1 MAVRHYLLKRLRRG
15 LITLW
20 RATLAVFLLL
30 HLTGNP
36 LDFLATP
43 QIGPADLERLKEHY
57 GFNRPLYVQYVIF
70 IASVCRGDFGKSMR
84 WAQRD
89 AFEVYISRL
98 PATVLLVGTAL
109 VFSMM
114 LGLVLGVVTAM
125 QPGSTFDRLVKVLA
139 ITGQS
144 MPAFW
149 LGLLFILLF
158 TITLGWL
165 PSAGGPDRIGLKG
178 LIMPAV
184 SLGWALVAAN
194 TRLVRSSMLD
204 ALESDY
210 IKMVRAKGMPRRV
223 IIWKHALKNAAL
235 PIITLFAV
243 NFALLLGGAVVTES
257 IFAWPGIGR
266 LLVESIFAR
275 DYTVVQTV
283 VFFSTT
289 IIVLVNVLVDLCYA
303 WLDPRVRLE

>member
-1 MAVRHYLLKRLRRG
+1 MERYVCKRLCRG

-20 RATLAVFLLL
+20 LTTLVVFMLLRI
-30 HLTGNP
+30 TGNP
-36 LDFLATP
+36 VDFLATP
-43 QIGPADLERLKEHY
+43 GMSQADIESIKEAY
-57 GFNRPLYVQYVIF
+57 GFNRPSYVQYFIF
-70 IASVCRGDFGKSMR
+70 LKSVCTGDFGKSMR

-89 AFEVYISRL
+89 ALEMYMSRL
-98 PATVLLVGTAL
+98 PATVLLVGAAL
-109 VFSMM
+109 VFSMV
-114 LGLVLGVVTAM
+114 LGLAFGAVSATRPESIVDRVVK
-125 QPGSTFDRLVKVLA
+125 LLA

-158 TITLGWL
+158 TVYLGWL
-165 PSAGGPDRIGLKG
+165 PSAGGPDRVGLKG

-184 SLGWALVAAN
+184 SLGWFLVAAN
-194 TRLVRSSMLD
+194 TRLVRSAMLD
-204 ALESDY
+204 ALDSDY
-210 IKMVRAKGMPRRV
+210 IKMVRAKGMPHRV
-223 IIWKHALKNAAL
+223 VIWKHALKNAAL

-275 DYTVVQTV
+275 DYTVIQTV
-283 VFFSTT
+283 VFFSAT
-289 IIVLVNVLVDLCYA
+289 IIVLINIVVDLCYA

>member
-1 MAVRHYLLKRLRRG
+1 VERYVFKRLRRG

-20 RATLAVFLLL
+20 MTTLVVFMLLRI
-30 HLTGNP
+30 TGNP
-36 LDFLATP
+36 VDFLATP
-43 QIGPADLERLKEHY
+43 GMSQADIESIKEAY
-57 GFNRPLYVQYVIF
+57 GFNRPIYVQYLIF
-70 IASVCRGDFGKSMR
+70 LKSVCTGDFGKSMR

-89 AFEVYISRL
+89 ALEMYMSRL
-98 PATVLLVGTAL
+98 PATVLLVGAAL
-109 VFSMM
+109 VFSMG
-114 LGLVLGVVTAM
+114 LGLAFGVVSAM
-125 QPGSTFDRLVKVLA
+125 RPESIVDRVMKVLA

-158 TITLGWL
+158 TVYLGWL
-165 PSAGGPDRIGLKG
+165 PSAGGPDRVGLKG

-184 SLGWALVAAN
+184 SLGWFLVAAN

-204 ALESDY
+204 ALDSDY
-210 IKMVRAKGMPRRV
+210 VKMVRAKGMPSRIV
-223 IIWKHALKNAAL
+223 IWKHGLKNAAL

-266 LLVESIFAR
+266 LLVESIFSR
-275 DYTVVQTV
+275 DYTVIQTV
-283 VFFSTT
+283 VFFSAT
-289 IIVLVNVLVDLCYA
+289 IIVLINIVVDLCYA

>member
-1 MAVRHYLLKRLRRG
+1 MKGYVFKRLRRG

-20 RATLAVFLLL
+20 LTTLVVFMLLR
-30 HLTGNP
+30 LTGNP
-36 LDFLATP
+36 VDFLATP
-43 QIGPADLERLKEHY
+43 GMSQADIESIKEAY
-57 GFNRPLYVQYVIF
+57 GFTRPIYVQYLIF
-70 IASVCRGDFGKSMR
+70 MKSVCTGDFGKSMR

-89 AFEVYISRL
+89 VLEMYMSRL

-109 VFSMM
+109 TFSMV
-114 LGLVLGVVTAM
+114 LGLAFGIVSATRPESLV
-125 QPGSTFDRLVKVLA
+125 DRVVKVLA

-158 TITLGWL
+158 TVYLGWL
-165 PSAGGPDRIGLKG
+165 PSAGGPERVGLKG

-184 SLGWALVAAN
+184 SLGWFLVAAN

-204 ALESDY
+204 ALDSDY
-210 IKMVRAKGMPRRV
+210 IKMIRAKGMPNRV
-223 IIWKHALKNAAL
+223 VIWKHALKNAAL

-275 DYTVVQTV
+275 DYTVIQTV
-283 VFFSTT
+283 VFFSAT
-289 IIVLVNVLVDLCYA
+289 IIVIINTVVDLCYA

>member
-1 MAVRHYLLKRLRRG
+1 MKRYIFKRLRRG

-20 RATLAVFLLL
+20 LTTLVVFMLVR
-30 HLTGNP
+30 LTGNP
-36 LDFLATP
+36 VDFLATP
-43 QIGPADLERLKEHY
+43 GMSQADIESIKEAY
-57 GFNRPLYVQYVIF
+57 GFNRPIYVQYLIF
-70 IASVCRGDFGKSMR
+70 MKSVCTGDFGKSMR

-89 AFEVYISRL
+89 VLEMYMGRL

-109 VFSMM
+109 IFSMV
-114 LGLVLGVVTAM
+114 LGLAFGVVSATR
-125 QPGSTFDRLVKVLA
+125 PESLVDRVVKVLA

-158 TITLGWL
+158 TVYLGWL
-165 PSAGGPDRIGLKG
+165 PSAGGPERVGLKG

-184 SLGWALVAAN
+184 SLGWFLVAAN

-204 ALESDY
+204 ALDSDY
-210 IKMVRAKGMPRRV
+210 IKMIRAKGMPNRV
-223 IIWKHALKNAAL
+223 VIWKHALKNAAL

-275 DYTVVQTV
+275 DYTVIQTV
-283 VFFSTT
+283 VFFSAT
-289 IIVLVNVLVDLCYA
+289 IIVIINTVVDLCYA

>member
-1 MAVRHYLLKRLRRG
+1 MGRYVVARLQRG

-20 RATLAVFLLL
+20 LTTLVVFLLL
-30 HLTGNP
+30 RLTGNP
-36 LDFLATP
+36 VDFLATP
-43 QIGPADLERLKEHY
+43 GMSQADIESIKEAY
-57 GFNRPLYVQYVIF
+57 GFNRPIYVQYLIF
-70 IASVCRGDFGKSMR
+70 MKSVCTGDFGKSMR

-89 AFEVYISRL
+89 VLELYMSRL
-98 PATVLLVGTAL
+98 PATVLLVGAAL
-109 VFSMM
+109 IFSMV
-114 LGLVLGVVTAM
+114 LGLAFGVVSAM
-125 QPGSTFDRLVKVLA
+125 RPESLVDRVVKVLA

-158 TITLGWL
+158 TVYLGWL
-165 PSAGGPDRIGLKG
+165 PSAGGPDRVGLKG

-184 SLGWALVAAN
+184 SLGWFLVAAN

-204 ALESDY
+204 VLDSDY
-210 IKMVRAKGMPRRV
+210 IKMIRAKGMPNRV
-223 IIWKHALKNAAL
+223 VIWKHALKNAAL

-275 DYTVVQTV
+275 DYTVIQTV
-283 VFFSTT
+283 VFFSAT
-289 IIVLVNVLVDLCYA
+289 IIVIINTVVDLCYA
-303 WLDPRVRLE
+303 WLDPRIRLE

>member
-1 MAVRHYLLKRLRRG
+1 MKRYVFKRLRRG

-20 RATLAVFLLL
+20 LTTLVVFMLLR
-30 HLTGNP
+30 LTGNP
-36 LDFLATP
+36 VDFLATP
-43 QIGPADLERLKEHY
+43 GMSQADIESIKEAY
-57 GFNRPLYVQYVIF
+57 GFNRPIYVQYLIF
-70 IASVCRGDFGKSMR
+70 MKSVCTGDFGKSMR

-89 AFEVYISRL
+89 VLEMYMSRL

-109 VFSMM
+109 TFSMV
-114 LGLVLGVVTAM
+114 LGLVFGIVSATRPESLVDRGV
-125 QPGSTFDRLVKVLA
+125 QVLA
-139 ITGQS
+139 VTGQS

-158 TITLGWL
+158 TVYLGWL
-165 PSAGGPDRIGLKG
+165 PSAGGPERVGLKG

-184 SLGWALVAAN
+184 SLGWFLVAAN

-204 ALESDY
+204 ALDSDY
-210 IKMVRAKGMPRRV
+210 IKMIRAKGMPNRV
-223 IIWKHALKNAAL
+223 VIWKHALKNAAL

-275 DYTVVQTV
+275 DYTVIQTV
-283 VFFSTT
+283 VFFSAT
-289 IIVLVNVLVDLCYA
+289 IIVIINTVVDLCYA

>member
-1 MAVRHYLLKRLRRG
+1 MERYVAKRLRRG

-20 RATLAVFLLL
+20 LTTLVVFMLLRI
-30 HLTGNP
+30 TGNP
-36 LDFLATP
+36 VDFLATP
-43 QIGPADLERLKEHY
+43 GMSQADIESIKEAY
-57 GFNRPLYVQYVIF
+57 GFNKPIYVQYLLF
-70 IASVCRGDFGKSMR
+70 MKSVCTGDFGKSMR

-89 AFEVYISRL
+89 ALEMYMTRL
-98 PATVLLVGTAL
+98 PATVLLVGAAL
-109 VFSMM
+109 VFSMG
-114 LGLVLGVVTAM
+114 LGLAFGVVSATW
-125 QPGSTFDRLVKVLA
+125 PESIVDRVVKVLA

-158 TITLGWL
+158 TVYLGWL
-165 PSAGGPDRIGLKG
+165 PSAGGPERVGLKG
-178 LIMPAV
+178 LIMPAT
-184 SLGWALVAAN
+184 SLGWFLVAAN

-204 ALESDY
+204 ALDSDY
-210 IKMVRAKGMPRRV
+210 IKMVRAKGMPYRV
-223 IIWKHALKNAAL
+223 VIWKHALKNAAL

-266 LLVESIFAR
+266 LLVESIFSR
-275 DYTVVQTV
+275 DYTVIQTV
-283 VFFSTT
+283 VFFSAT
-289 IIVLVNVLVDLCYA
+289 IIVLINIVVDLCYA

>member
-1 MAVRHYLLKRLRRG
+1 MKRYVFKRLRRG

-20 RATLAVFLLL
+20 LTTLVVFMLLR
-30 HLTGNP
+30 LTGNP
-36 LDFLATP
+36 VDFLATP
-43 QIGPADLERLKEHY
+43 GMSQADIESIKEAY
-57 GFNRPLYVQYVIF
+57 GFTRPIYVQYLIF
-70 IASVCRGDFGKSMR
+70 MKSVCTGDFGKSMR

-89 AFEVYISRL
+89 VLEMYMSRL

-109 VFSMM
+109 TFSMV
-114 LGLVLGVVTAM
+114 LGLAFGIVSATRPESLV
-125 QPGSTFDRLVKVLA
+125 DRVVKVLA

-158 TITLGWL
+158 TVYLGWL
-165 PSAGGPDRIGLKG
+165 PSAGGPERVGLKG

-184 SLGWALVAAN
+184 SLGWFLVAAN

-204 ALESDY
+204 ALDSDY
-210 IKMVRAKGMPRRV
+210 IKMIRAKGMPNRV
-223 IIWKHALKNAAL
+223 VIWKHALKNAAL

-275 DYTVVQTV
+275 DYTVIQTV
-283 VFFSTT
+283 VFFSAT
-289 IIVLVNVLVDLCYA
+289 IIVIINTIVDLCYA
-303 WLDPRVRLE
+303 WLDPRIRLE

>member
-1 MAVRHYLLKRLRRG
+1 VRRYIFKRLRRG

-20 RATLAVFLLL
+20 LTTLAVFMLLRI
-30 HLTGNP
+30 TGNP

-43 QIGPADLERLKEHY
+43 QISPEDVEVLKVQY
-57 GFNRPLYVQYVIF
+57 GFDKPIYVQYLIF
-70 IASVCRGDFGKSMR
+70 LKSVFAGDFGKSMR
-84 WAQRD
+84 WAQREALD
-89 AFEVYISRL
+89 LYINRL

-109 VFSMM
+109 IFSMV
-114 LGLVLGVVTAM
+114 LGLAFGVVSATR
-125 QPGSTFDRLVKVLA
+125 PESLVDRAVKILA

-158 TITLGWL
+158 TVYLGWL
-165 PSAGGPDRIGLKG
+165 PSAGGPERVGLQG
-178 LIMPAV
+178 LLMPAV
-184 SLGWALVAAN
+184 SLGWFLVAAN

-204 ALESDY
+204 ALDSDY
-210 IKMVRAKGMPRRV
+210 IKMVRAKGLRRRAV
-223 IIWKHALKNAAL
+223 IWKHALKNAAL
-235 PIITLFAV
+235 PIITLFAA

-266 LLVESIFAR
+266 LLVESVFAR
-275 DYTVVQTV
+275 DYTVIQTV
-283 VFFSTT
+283 VFFSAI
-289 IIVLVNVLVDLCYA
+289 IIVIVNILVDVCYA

>member
-1 MAVRHYLLKRLRRG
+1 MGRYVVARLRRG

-20 RATLAVFLLL
+20 LTTLVVFLLL
-30 HLTGNP
+30 RLTGNP
-36 LDFLATP
+36 VDFLATP
-43 QIGPADLERLKEHY
+43 GMSQADIESIKEAY
-57 GFNRPLYVQYVIF
+57 GFNRPIYVQYLIF
-70 IASVCRGDFGKSMR
+70 MKSVCTGDFGKSMR

-89 AFEVYISRL
+89 VLELYMSRL
-98 PATVLLVGTAL
+98 PATVLLVGAAL
-109 VFSMM
+109 IFSMV
-114 LGLVLGVVTAM
+114 LGLAFGVVSAM
-125 QPGSTFDRLVKVLA
+125 RPESLVDRVVKVLA

-158 TITLGWL
+158 TVYLGWL
-165 PSAGGPDRIGLKG
+165 PSAGGPDRVGLKG

-184 SLGWALVAAN
+184 SLGWFLVAAN

-204 ALESDY
+204 VLDSDY
-210 IKMVRAKGMPRRV
+210 IKMIRAKGMPNRV
-223 IIWKHALKNAAL
+223 VIWKHALKNAAL

-275 DYTVVQTV
+275 DYTVIQTV
-283 VFFSTT
+283 VFFSAT
-289 IIVLVNVLVDLCYA
+289 IIVIINTVVDLCYA
-303 WLDPRVRLE
+303 WLDPRIRLE